1 MSVAYA
7 YIEPEPTLFF
17 LFAVEERIQHVN
29 IWGRFF
35 NNPNTTDTLKAF
47 KILVHSRSKNRTR
60 EHLIGGYPFRPRNV
74 KRIGSAP
81 HNVHHV
87 HMNLLKS
94 ALGNSTHYNDKFML
108 ISHNAVPIKTMKEM
122 RAALFQH
129 SGSDIC
135 MLPTHHW
142 IPVQHLNRISY
153 NNSLY
158 NIAVP
163 ASHEWMVLNKP
174 DAIRIVKVYP
184 RYSELPSMVQNL
196 THSPDNPNYYPGN
209 NEETV
214 FVTYLYGTL
223 DKKEPHL
230 FPYTYPYDREQGT
243 CRTFVWR
250 NDYPK
255 DTVFKEPFGSEFTG
269 FPGTK
274 SDGIPKTLSDLS
286 LRNLWKIRDS
296 PNFLIARKFEEGFK
310 VTDKGGGLVPGIEAL
325 NMLGIFN

>member
-1 MSVAYA
+1 MRFRLHQIKLKLLLCITLIFMSVAYA

-184 RYSELPSMVQNL
+184 RYSELPSMVRTSHL
-196 THSPDNPNYYPGN
+196 SFVVSSLHSS
-209 NEETV
+209 T
-214 FVTYLYGTL
+214 FLYSSILLSSST
-223 DKKEPHL
+223 PASS
-230 FPYTYPYDREQGT
+230 
-243 CRTFVWR
+243 
-250 NDYPK
+250 
-255 DTVFKEPFGSEFTG
+255 PFIYISYRC
-269 FPGTK
+269 
-274 SDGIPKTLSDLS
+274 KT
-286 LRNLWKIRDS
+286 
-296 PNFLIARKFEEGFK
+296 
-310 VTDKGGGLVPGIEAL
+310 
-325 NMLGIFN
+325 